1 MSNKFFKFPF
11 LGTDY
16 NICLKE
22 EHYASNG
29 NLALQAYTD
38 EGEPFAMISTN
49 VEGALTPKEGKDHI
63 CLDNNNLPEK
73 SFEGLVKAGVLTP
86 TGMAAC
92 SGFCKYPIYKVD
104 LSKI

>member
-1 MSNKFFKFPF
+1 MSNKLFVFPF

-16 NICLKE
+16 KIWLKE

-29 NLALQAYTD
+29 NLALEAYTD
-38 EGEPFAMISTN
+38 KGEPFATISVN
-49 VEGALTPKEGKDHI
+49 LEGVLTPAEGKDHI
-63 CLDNNNLPEK
+63 CLDTNNLPEK
-73 SFEGLVKAGVLTP
+73 SFDGLVEAGVLTP
-86 TGMAAC
+86 TGLVAH